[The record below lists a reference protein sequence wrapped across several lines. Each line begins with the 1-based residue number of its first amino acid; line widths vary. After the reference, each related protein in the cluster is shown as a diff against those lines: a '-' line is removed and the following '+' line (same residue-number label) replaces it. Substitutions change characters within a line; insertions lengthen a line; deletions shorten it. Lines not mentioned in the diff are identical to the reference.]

1 MTFGAAGM
9 VFLLLLVPLLA
20 ALYLWGF
27 RRRRRALAAFVAAAL
42 APRLVGGFSWRRR
55 AAKAAFLVVAVGF
68 LGVAIM
74 EPQWG
79 RDLADTS
86 RRGRD
91 IFILLDVSRSML
103 AEDAQPSRLAA
114 AKAGIADFVEAMRKV
129 GGNRLGLVTFAGRA
143 SLQSPLTLDYD
154 FFLNRLRLVTTD
166 IVDRRGSAIG
176 DAVRKTLYGFG
187 AIDPTYTDII
197 LVSDGEDHGSGPI
210 DAAKTAADEGVS
222 VYTVGVGDPA
232 EGARIPIET
241 ADGQR
246 QYLRHG
252 GEEVVSVM
260 REAGLREMARLAG
273 GAYVAARTRPL
284 DLETL
289 FVEHIADKAQREL
302 ETSASEAMV
311 HRYHW
316 FVLLALA
323 MLAGEMLIRE
333 RPMAGEES

>member
-1 MTFGAAGM
+1 MAFGAANL

-20 ALYLWGF
+20 AVYLWGF
-27 RRRRRALAAFVAAAL
+27 RRRRQALAAFVAAAL

-55 AAKAAFLVVAVGF
+55 AAKAASLVAAVGF
-68 LGVAIM
+68 LGIAIM

-103 AEDAQPSRLAA
+103 AEDAQPSRLGA

-154 FFLNRLRLVTTD
+154 FFLNRLALVTTES
-166 IVDRRGSAIG
+166 VDRRGSAIG

-210 DAAKTAADEGVS
+210 D
-222 VYTVGVGDPA
+222 
-232 EGARIPIET
+232 
-241 ADGQR
+241 
-246 QYLRHG
+246 
-252 GEEVVSVM
+252 
-260 REAGLREMARLAG
+260 G

-284 DLETL
+284 ELEAL

-302 ETSASEAMV
+302 EASASEAMV

-323 MLAGEMLIRE
+323 MLAAEMLIRE